1 MIIVPGIA
9 VTAQIYESANCLIYR
24 GLREQ
29 DSLPVIL
36 KVLKS
41 DYPDTSELLR
51 YQHEYDILHNLD
63 LEGVIKVYGLETYE
77 RRLVLIF
84 EDFGGNS
91 LAQLIAEIS
100 KVQGMVM
107 PIEKILKIVIQITE
121 ILSKIHNHNII
132 HKDINPSNIIFNT
145 ETGQV
150 KIIDFGIS
158 STITSESFISDESNV
173 LEGTLA
179 YISPEQT
186 GRMNHP
192 LDYRTDFYSLGVTFY
207 ELLTGQLPFQTTDV
221 LELVHCQI
229 AKQPILPHLINP
241 EISEVL
247 SDIVMKLMAKTM
259 EERYQSAWGIKV
271 DLVLCLMQLE
281 ANGLITDLV
290 VGENDISEHFSI
302 PEKLYGRKKEAAE
315 LLAAFERI
323 QSADITTEI
332 GDEFILS
339 QKIKRVETTD
349 NEIIVTSPLKSV
361 AKEVILV
368 AGCSGIGKSALV
380 KEVSQPINK
389 KHSYF
394 VSINFEQ
401 IQSNS
406 PYSAFVYG
414 FAKLIRQLL
423 TESEENLQRWREK
436 FLGVLGVNCQV
447 IIAFIPEFEL
457 ILGKQPIALNLERK
471 ELENQFTLIF
481 RKFLQVFASKQQ
493 PLVIFIDD
501 LQRADAA
508 SLDLIE
514 SLINDKNLQ
523 YLLLIGAYRDEQ
535 LNSAHPLMMTIKN
548 LQQSGIFVKEIALTT
563 LNLNNIN
570 QLIADTLQTDIASVR
585 SLAEMVEL
593 KTGGVPFL
601 IKSFLIKLYKE
612 RLIYFDDQCIS
623 WQWKLDYIEAV
634 YINANTLKLMISKL
648 NDLPS
653 LTHQTLYFAAYL
665 GNSFDLCTL
674 SIICE
679 VLPKTIYQHLAP
691 ALQAGIIRPV
701 SLDAQLLS
709 QDYQF
714 VNEQIHQAAYS
725 LAAQRPNQTDN
736 FKKIDFQ
743 VIVNNLFFHSLNSY
757 LTGKDLRKIEHQI
770 IKSSKIIGQFKQES
784 FLSLHNLYEQIV
796 SNLVSLT
803 EKPYQLIGD
812 IYNEEVMVARYQ
824 KTNERV
830 ALGHLYINKVVLC
843 YLFEEYHQAIINTAL
858 AEDYLEEIKEKE
870 ILAFFCFY
878 DSLAH
883 LAICDAAT
891 QQKRQLILTKV
902 ATNQKKMK
910 TWVDCST
917 MKCLPKFY
925 LVEAERYRIN
935 GNNLEAMNYY
945 DLAIEV
951 AKENNYLN
959 EEALSLELAAKFY
972 YNWGKQKIAK
982 VYLVEAYDCY
992 VRWGATAKIKDL
1004 ELKYPQLITQPSTLI
1019 SITKSPTL
1027 TRKTTT
1033 GTRSGEALDFATL
1046 MKASQAIGSE
1056 IKLEKLLANLMQIL
1070 IQSAGAEVGYLILET
1085 EGQLLIEAFKEI
1097 EADQITV
1104 LQSIP
1109 IDNRLPIS
1117 IINYVAR
1124 TKETIVEYDAAHQDT
1139 FTNDPYIKQHQTK
1152 SLLCSPLLNQ
1162 GQLIGIIYLENNLTT
1177 GAFTPERREILQL
1190 LSGQAA
1196 IAITNAKLYKEVK
1209 ERESR
1214 LTQFL
1219 EAMPLG
1225 ISVIDATGKPS
1236 YYNQKGQEL
1245 LGRDIKLDAPSETL
1259 LEVYQ
1264 FFKAGTDQEYPV
1276 ENLALIRALRGES
1289 SVIDDLEIHHQNKI
1303 VSIETSGTPIYDNQ
1317 GNITY
1322 ALVVFQDITKRKQ
1335 AEKVLAEYNQNLEQK
1350 VRERTQ
1356 ALQLEIIERQRIEEA
1371 LRYSEAQN
1379 RAILSAIPDLMFRVS
1394 AEGIYLGY
1402 ASTCESIDL
1411 LPGDFQPIGKHISEF
1426 LPKQV
1431 YKRHL
1436 LHLKKALATGTNQ
1449 IYEQENWINGKQ
1461 QYEEVRI
1468 VVSGESEVLFMIRDI
1483 SDRKQLE
1490 DKISQVNHFLDNI
1503 VANIPLA
1510 LFVKDIQNDWRYI
1523 LWNQAAE
1530 QLYEIPESEA
1540 IGRNSYD
1547 FVGIQLADQFLKEDL
1562 DIIKSGELIIIE
1574 EEQIE
1579 HNIKGSLWQRFIK
1592 VPLFNQQQEAT
1603 HLLCMAEDITARKQ
1617 AELALRQKNQ
1627 ELATALQQLKAT
1639 QKELIQSEKMAALG
1653 QLIAGVAHEINTP
1666 LGAIRASISNIS
1678 TALTNSLQQLPQLL
1692 QNLSL
1697 PRQSDFFALLESAQ
1711 QNQQNLSFR
1720 EERKLKRHIKQ
1731 ELEAQNIA
1739 ESDTVASILVK
1750 LGLTNDLSPF
1760 IALLQ
1765 EKNNI
1770 FILETAY
1777 NLYLQQNNSQNI
1789 ILAVERASKI
1799 VFALKNYARQS
1810 DSGEMTRATITEGI
1824 DLVLTIYQNQL
1835 KQGIEVIKDY
1845 QEVPSTLCY
1854 PEELSQ
1860 VWTNL
1865 IHNAI
1870 QAMNNKGKLKISVAQ
1885 QNNQIKVQI
1894 TDSGSGIPLAIQEKI
1909 FEPFFTTKPVG
1920 EGSGLGLDIVHKI
1933 IDKHQGGIKVE
1944 SEPGKTTFIVFLT
1957 IL

>member
-1 MIIVPGIA
+1 MMIIVPGIA
-9 VTAQIYESANCLIYR
+9 VTAQIYEGTNCLIYR

-29 DSLPVIL
+29 DSVPVIL

-41 DYPDTSELLR
+41 DYLDNSERLQ
-51 YQHEYDILHNLD
+51 YQQEYEILQNLD
-63 LEGVIKVYGLETYE
+63 IEGVIKVYGLETYE
-77 RRLVLIF
+77 KSLVLIF
-84 EDFGGNS
+84 EDVGGDS
-91 LAQLIAEIS
+91 LAQLIAES
-100 KVQGMVM
+100 SNVQGMVM
-107 PIEKILKIVIQITE
+107 PLEKILKIVIQVTE
-121 ILSKIHNHNII
+121 ILSEIHAHNII
-132 HKDINPSNIIFNT
+132 HKDINPSNIIFNVET
-145 ETGQV
+145 EQV

-158 STITSESFISDESNV
+158 SVTTDESFSEESNI

-186 GRMNHP
+186 GRMNRP
-192 LDYRTDFYSLGVTFY
+192 IDYRTDFYSLGATFY
-207 ELLTGQLPFQTTDV
+207 ELLTGQVPFQTTDV

-229 AKQPILPHLINP
+229 AKQPILPHLVNP
-241 EISEVL
+241 EISEVI
-247 SDIVMKLMAKTM
+247 SDIVMKLMAKTVGD
-259 EERYQSAWGIKV
+259 RYQSAWGIKV

-281 ANGLITDLV
+281 ANGVITDLV
-290 VGENDISEHFSI
+290 AGENDISDHFKI
-302 PEKLYGRKKEAAE
+302 PEKLYGRNRETTE

-323 QSADITTEI
+323 QSADIAKEA
-332 GDEFILS
+332 GGKLILS
-339 QKIKRVETTD
+339 KIKQTETTD
-349 NEIIVTSPLKSV
+349 NEVFVTYPIKSV

-380 KEVSQPINK
+380 NEVCPTITKN
-389 KHSYF
+389 HGYF
-394 VSINFEQ
+394 VSISFEQ

-406 PYSAFVYG
+406 HYSAFVCG

-423 TESEENLQRWREK
+423 TESEEKLQRWREK
-436 FLGVLGVNCQV
+436 FVEVLGDNCGV
-447 IIAFIPEFEL
+447 IIDLIPEFEL
-457 ILGKQPIALNLERK
+457 IIGKQPIVLNLEVK
-471 ELENQFTLIF
+471 ELENRFTLIF
-481 RKFLQVFASKQQ
+481 RKLLQVFASKQH
-493 PLVIFIDD
+493 PLVIFIDN
-501 LQRADAA
+501 LQCADAA

-514 SLINDKNLQ
+514 CLINDKNLQ

-535 LNSAHPLMMTIKN
+535 LSSTHPLMMTIEN
-548 LQQSGIFVKEIALTT
+548 LREAGTFIQKIPLTT
-563 LNLNNIN
+563 LNLEDIN
-570 QLIADTLQTDIASVR
+570 QLVADTLQKDRMAVR
-585 SLAEMVEL
+585 SLAEMVDL
-593 KTGGVPFL
+593 KTGGIPFL
-601 IKSFLIKLYKE
+601 IKDFLTKLYKE
-612 RLIYFDDQCIS
+612 SLIYFDDQCLN
-623 WQWKLDYIEAV
+623 WQWKLDHIEAV
-634 YINANTLKLMISKL
+634 HINVNALKLMISKL
-648 NDLPS
+648 NKLPS
-653 LTHQTLYFAAYL
+653 STQQVLHFAACL
-665 GNSFDLCTL
+665 GNSFDLYTL

-679 VLPKTIYQHLAP
+679 VLPKKIYQHLAP
-691 ALQAGIIRPV
+691 ALQAELIRPV

-714 VNEQIHQAAYS
+714 VNERIQQAAYS
-725 LAAQRPNQTDN
+725 LADQRLNQTAHL
-736 FKKIDFQ
+736 KKIDSK
-743 VIVNNLFFHSLNSY
+743 VIVDTLVFDSLNSY
-757 LTGKDLRKIEHQI
+757 LDGKDLTKIERQI
-770 IKSSKIIGQFKQES
+770 VKSGKVISQFNQEL
-784 FLSLHNLYEQIV
+784 FISLHNLYGQIV
-796 SNLVSLT
+796 SNLLGLT
-803 EKPYQLIGD
+803 EKPYQLIGE
-812 IYNEEVMVARYQ
+812 IYNEEVMVLRYQ
-824 KTNERV
+824 ETNEQ
-830 ALGHLYINKVVLC
+830 LGLAHLYINKVVLC
-843 YLFEEYHQAIINTAL
+843 YLFEEYHQAIINTVL
-858 AEDYLEEIKEKE
+858 AEDYLKEIKEKE
-870 ILAFFCFY
+870 ILAFFYFY
-878 DSLAH
+878 DSLVH
-883 LAICDAAT
+883 LAICDDASPA
-891 QQKRQLILTKV
+891 KRKLLLTKV

-910 TWVDCST
+910 EWVNCSPI
-917 MKCLPKFY
+917 KYLPKFY

-972 YNWGKQKIAK
+972 FTWSKQKIAK
-982 VYLVEAYDCY
+982 VYLVDAYDCY

-1004 ELKYPQLITQPSTLI
+1004 ELKYPQLTNQSSAPINT
-1019 SITKSPTL
+1019 TKNAAL

-1033 GTRSGEALDFATL
+1033 NTHSIEALDFATL

-1056 IKLEKLLANLMQIL
+1056 INLEKLLANLMQIL

-1085 EGQLLIEAFKEI
+1085 EGQLLIEAFREI
-1097 EADQITV
+1097 GSDQISV

-1124 TKETIVEYDAAHQDT
+1124 TKETIVKYDAAHQGK
-1139 FTNDPYIKQHQTK
+1139 FTNDPYIKEHQTK
-1152 SLLCSPLLNQ
+1152 SILCSPLLNQ
-1162 GQLIGIIYLENNLTT
+1162 GQLSGIIYLENNLTT
-1177 GAFTPERREILQL
+1177 GAFTPEQREVLQL

-1225 ISVIDATGKPS
+1225 ISVLDAAGKPC

-1245 LGRDIKLDAPSETL
+1245 LGTDIKPDAPSEQL
-1259 LEVYQ
+1259 SEVYN
-1264 FFKAGTDQEYPV
+1264 FFKAGTEQEYPV
-1276 ENLALIRALRGES
+1276 ENLALVRALRGES
-1289 SVIDDLEIHHQNKI
+1289 SIIDDLEIHHQDKI
-1303 VSIETSGTPIYDNQ
+1303 VSIETTGTPIYDNQ

-1356 ALQLEIIERQRIEEA
+1356 ALQLEIIERQRVEEA
-1371 LRYSEAQN
+1371 LRDSEAQN

-1394 AEGIYLGY
+1394 AQGVYLGY
-1402 ASTCESIDL
+1402 VSTCELIDL
-1411 LPGDFQPIGKHISEF
+1411 LPGDFQPVGKHISEF

-1431 YKRHL
+1431 HERHL
-1436 LHLKKALATGTNQ
+1436 VYLQKALATGTNQ
-1449 IYEQENWINGKQ
+1449 IYEQENWINGNQ

-1468 VVSGESEVLFMIRDI
+1468 VVSGENEVLFMIRDI
-1483 SDRKQLE
+1483 SDRKRLE
-1490 DKISQVNHFLDNI
+1490 DKLSQVNRFLDNI

-1510 LFVKDIQNDWRYI
+1510 LFVKDVQNDWRYI

-1530 QLYEIPESEA
+1530 QLYGISESKA

-1547 FVGIQLADQFLKEDL
+1547 FVEAQLADKFLKEDL
-1562 DIIKSGELIIIE
+1562 DIIKNGELIIFE
-1574 EEQIE
+1574 EEHIE

-1603 HLLCMAEDITARKQ
+1603 HLLCIAEDITDRKQ
-1617 AELALRQKNQ
+1617 AELILRQKNE

-1692 QNLSL
+1692 QELSL
-1697 PRQSDFFALLESAQ
+1697 SRQSDFFALLESAQ
-1711 QNQQNLSFR
+1711 QNQESLSFR
-1720 EERKLKRHIKQ
+1720 EERQLKRRLKK

-1739 ESDTVASILVK
+1739 EPDTIASILVK
-1750 LGLTNDLSPF
+1750 LGFTNDLSPF

-1765 EKNNI
+1765 ENNNI
-1770 FILETAY
+1770 FILEAAY
-1777 NLYLQQNNSQNI
+1777 NLYLQQNNSKNI
-1789 ILAVERASKI
+1789 MLAVERASKI

-1824 DLVLTIYQNQL
+1824 DLVLTIYHNQL

-1865 IHNAI
+1865 VHNAI
-1870 QAMNNKGKLKISVAQ
+1870 QAMNNKGKLEISVSQ

-1909 FEPFFTTKPVG
+1909 FEPFFTTKPAG
-1920 EGSGLGLDIVHKI
+1920 EGSGLGLDIVRKI
-1933 IDKHQGGIKVE
+1933 IDKHQGRIKVE
-1944 SEPGKTTFIVFLT
+1944 SEPGKTTFIVFIA